1 MILKAQ
7 VFVSNLIGVYLVANN
22 SFVLYPP
29 TLWKKKFKKFKTV
42 FDKPFFPLTINT
54 SILLGVHSASNKY
67 GIILP
72 HIIKDDELDILK
84 SNSRDS
90 IQIGILD
97 SKDNAFG
104 NLILCNDKGAII
116 STFLEEYRKQIED
129 VLNVE
134 TVVYE
139 FANSY
144 LPGSISIANSYGCL
158 VHPLA
163 DDDEIDYISSVLKVE
178 ETDVSTINRGMP
190 YLGSGAV
197 VNDNSGIFG
206 ALSTGPELQRLS
218 SILQI

>member
-7 VFVSNLIGVYLVANN
+7 VFGSSIIGVYLVANN
-22 SFVLYPP
+22 SFVLYPTTILKP
-29 TLWKKKFKKFKTV
+29 LLKKFKTV
-42 FDKPFFPLTINT
+42 FDKPYFPLTINN
-54 SILLGVHSASNKY
+54 SNLLGVLSASNKY

-72 HIIKDDELDILK
+72 HIIKDDEFDMLK
-84 SNSRDS
+84 GNLRDS

-97 SKDNAFG
+97 SIDNAFG

-116 STFLEEYRKQIED
+116 STFLKDYRKKIED
-129 VLNVE
+129 ILNVE
-134 TVVYE
+134 TIIYE
-139 FANSY
+139 FADSY

>member
-7 VFVSNLIGVYLVANN
+7 VFGSNLIGAYLVANN
-22 SFVLYPP
+22 SFVLYPT
-29 TLWKKKFKKFKTV
+29 TLLKNKFKEFKTA
-42 FDKPFFPLTINT
+42 FDKPFIPLTINN
-54 SILLGVHSASNKY
+54 SILLGILSASNKY

-84 SNSRDS
+84 ANLRDS

-97 SKDNAFG
+97 SLDNAFG

-116 STFLEEYRKQIED
+116 STFLKDYRTQIED

-139 FANSY
+139 FTNFY

-178 ETDVSTINRGMP
+178 ETDVSTINRGLP

-206 ALSTGPELQRLS
+206 AISTGPEMMRLS
-218 SILQI
+218 NVLHL